1 MRAPRNAMHRVV
13 VIGAGITGLAAAH
26 RIRQL
31 AAEREFPLEVVVL
44 DRAAQTGGPLATVR
58 RDGFTIET
66 GADSFLTE
74 KPQAAE
80 LARRLG
86 LGDELVPTREEF
98 RRTRVVRNG
107 RLVDIPEGFSL
118 MAPSRLGPVMRS
130 ELFSPAAKLRIALE
144 PLVPKRK
151 DRRDESLAAF
161 VTRRLGREVLDRLA
175 QPLAGGIYTAD
186 PSRLSI
192 AATTPRFVEMEQR
205 HGSVIRGLRI
215 AERARAAAGA
225 KTQGTS
231 GARWTLFATLRN
243 GIGALPDALA
253 ASLGESV
260 RLGVEVKQIA
270 PRADGC
276 TIVTESGEQISA
288 DAVICAAPTYAAAR
302 MIRAVDPHLADL
314 LGAISYASAATVN
327 MTFHESDFPAPPNS
341 FGFVVPIIERRRII
355 AGSFTSMKFENRA
368 PAGMI
373 LARVFIGGQ
382 LQTAMMQLDDDAMV
396 TAAREEFRELLGVT
410 AAPRFAI
417 VRRWPDSMPQ
427 YEVSHLDR
435 VAEIERTAAAIPRV
449 ALAGAAFRGVGIP
462 DCVRAGEQAAAAIL
476 DLLAHDR

>member
-1 MRAPRNAMHRVV
+1 MHRVV
-13 VIGAGITGLAAAH
+13 VIGAGITGLTAAH
-26 RIRQL
+26 RMREL
-31 AAEREFPLEVVVL
+31 SAEREFPLEVIVL
-44 DRAAQTGGPLATVR
+44 DRAAHTGGPLATVH

-74 KPQAAE
+74 KPQAGE

-86 LGDELVPTREEF
+86 LGDELIPTREEF
-98 RRTRVVRNG
+98 RRTQVVHNG
-107 RLVDIPEGFSL
+107 RLVNIPDGFSL

-130 ELFSPAAKLRIALE
+130 KLFSPAAKLRIALE

-161 VTRRLGREVLDRLA
+161 VTRRLGREVLDRVA

-205 HGSVIRGLRI
+205 HDSVIRGLRA

-225 KTQGTS
+225 KTGGTS

-243 GIGALPDALA
+243 GIGELPDALA
-253 ASLGESV
+253 ASLGECV

-276 TIVTESGEQISA
+276 TVVTKSGEEISA
-288 DAVICAAPTYAAAR
+288 DAVICAAPAYAAAR
-302 MIRAVDPHLADL
+302 MIRAADPRLADL

-327 MTFHESDFPAPPNS
+327 LAFRESDFPAPPNS

-355 AGSFTSMKFENRA
+355 AGSFTSLKFENRA

-382 LQTAMMQLDDDAMV
+382 LQTAMMQLDDDAMIA
-396 TAAREEFRELLGVT
+396 AARDEFRELLGVT
-410 AAPRFAI
+410 AAPAFAI

-427 YEVSHLDR
+427 YEVGHLDR
-435 VAEIERTAAAIPRV
+435 VAEIERAATAIPRF

-462 DCVRAGEQAAAAIL
+462 DCVRSGEQAAAAIL
-476 DLLAHDR
+476 DLLTRNQ

>member
-31 AAEREFPLEVVVL
+31 AAEREFPLEVLVL

-86 LGDELVPTREEF
+86 LGDELIPTREEF

-161 VTRRLGREVLDRLA
+161 
-175 QPLAGGIYTAD
+175 
-186 PSRLSI
+186 
-192 AATTPRFVEMEQR
+192 
-205 HGSVIRGLRI
+205 
-215 AERARAAAGA
+215 
-225 KTQGTS
+225 
-231 GARWTLFATLRN
+231 
-243 GIGALPDALA
+243 
-253 ASLGESV
+253 
-260 RLGVEVKQIA
+260 
-270 PRADGC
+270 
-276 TIVTESGEQISA
+276 
-288 DAVICAAPTYAAAR
+288 
-302 MIRAVDPHLADL
+302 
-314 LGAISYASAATVN
+314 
-327 MTFHESDFPAPPNS
+327 
-341 FGFVVPIIERRRII
+341 
-355 AGSFTSMKFENRA
+355 
-368 PAGMI
+368 
-373 LARVFIGGQ
+373 
-382 LQTAMMQLDDDAMV
+382 
-396 TAAREEFRELLGVT
+396 
-410 AAPRFAI
+410 
-417 VRRWPDSMPQ
+417 
-427 YEVSHLDR
+427 
-435 VAEIERTAAAIPRV
+435 
-449 ALAGAAFRGVGIP
+449 
-462 DCVRAGEQAAAAIL
+462 
-476 DLLAHDR
+476 

>member
-1 MRAPRNAMHRVV
+1 MHRVV

-26 RIRQL
+26 RIREL
-31 AAEREFPLEVVVL
+31 AAEREFSLEVIVL
-44 DRAAQTGGPLATVR
+44 DRAAQAGGPLATVR

-74 KPQAAE
+74 KPQAGE

-86 LGDELVPTREEF
+86 LGDKLIPTREEF
-98 RRTRVVRNG
+98 RRTRVVHNG
-107 RLVDIPEGFSL
+107 RLVDIPDGFSL
-118 MAPSRLGPVMRS
+118 MAPSRLGPVIRS
-130 ELFSPAAKLRIALE
+130 KLFSPAAKLRIALE
-144 PLVPKRK
+144 PFVPKRK

-161 VTRRLGREVLDRLA
+161 VTRRLGREVLERVA

-215 AERARAAAGA
+215 AERARVAAGA
-225 KTQGTS
+225 KASGTS
-231 GARWTLFATLRN
+231 GARWTLFATLRD
-243 GIGALPDALA
+243 GIGALADALA
-253 ASLGESV
+253 SSLGECV

-270 PRADGC
+270 LRADGC
-276 TIVTESGEQISA
+276 TIVTESGEEISA
-288 DAVICAAPTYAAAR
+288 DAVICTAPAYAAAR
-302 MIRAVDPHLADL
+302 MIRAADPRLADL

-327 MTFHESDFPAPPNS
+327 MAFRESDFPALPNS
-341 FGFVVPIIERRRII
+341 FGFVVPIIEHRRII
-355 AGSFTSMKFENRA
+355 AGSFTSLKFENRA

-382 LQTAMMQLDDDAMV
+382 LQTAMMQLDDDAMIA
-396 TAAREEFRELLGVT
+396 AARDEFRDLLGVN
-410 AAPRFAI
+410 AAPVFVI

-427 YEVSHLDR
+427 YEVGHLDR
-435 VAEIERTAAAIPRV
+435 VAEIERAAASIPRF
-449 ALAGAAFRGVGIP
+449 ALTGAAFRGVGIP
-462 DCVRAGEQAAAAIL
+462 DCVRGGEQAATAIL
-476 DLLAHDR
+476 DLLARNQ

>member
-1 MRAPRNAMHRVV
+1 MHRVV
-13 VIGAGITGLAAAH
+13 VIGAGITGLAAAY
-26 RIRQL
+26 RIREL
-31 AAEREFPLEVVVL
+31 AAKRELPLEVLVL

-58 RDGFTIET
+58 REGFTIET

-86 LGDELVPTREEF
+86 LGDELIPTREEF
-98 RRTRVVRNG
+98 RRTQVVHNG
-107 RLVDIPEGFSL
+107 RLVDIPDGFSL

-130 ELFSPAAKLRIALE
+130 DLFSPLGKLRIALE

-161 VTRRLGREVLDRLA
+161 VTRRLGREVLERIA

-192 AATTPRFVEMEQR
+192 AATTPRFVEMEQH

-225 KTQGTS
+225 KTAGTS

-243 GIGALPDALA
+243 GMGALPEALA
-253 ASLGESV
+253 ASLGECV
-260 RLGVEVKQIA
+260 RLGVEVKQIT

-276 TIVTESGEQISA
+276 TIVTDGGEQMSA
-288 DAVICAAPTYAAAR
+288 DAAICATPAYAAAR
-302 MIRAVDPHLADL
+302 MIRAVAPRLAEL

-327 MTFHESDFPAPPNS
+327 MAFRESDFPAPPKI

-355 AGSFTSMKFENRA
+355 AGSFTSLKFENRA
-368 PAGMI
+368 PAAMI

-396 TAAREEFRELLGVT
+396 AVARDEFRELLGMT
-410 AAPRFAI
+410 AAPAFTV
-417 VRRWPDSMPQ
+417 VRRWPESMPQ
-427 YEVSHLDR
+427 YEVGHLDR
-435 VAEIERTAAAIPRV
+435 VAEIERVAAAIPRF

-462 DCVRAGEQAAAAIL
+462 DCVRGGEQAAAAIL
-476 DLLAHDR
+476 DLLVRNQ

>member
-1 MRAPRNAMHRVV
+1 MHRVV

-26 RIRQL
+26 RMREL
-31 AAEREFPLEVVVL
+31 SAEREFPLEVIVL
-44 DRAAQTGGPLATVR
+44 DRAAHAGGPLATVH

-74 KPQAAE
+74 KPQAGE

-86 LGDELVPTREEF
+86 LGDELIPTREEF
-98 RRTRVVRNG
+98 RRTQVVHNG
-107 RLVDIPEGFSL
+107 RLVDIPDGFSL

-130 ELFSPAAKLRIALE
+130 KLFSPAAKLRIALE

-161 VTRRLGREVLDRLA
+161 VTRRLGSEVLDRVA

-205 HGSVIRGLRI
+205 HGSVIRGLR
-215 AERARAAAGA
+215 AADRARAAAGA
-225 KTQGTS
+225 KTGGTS

-243 GIGALPDALA
+243 GIGELPDALA
-253 ASLGESV
+253 ASLGECV

-276 TIVTESGEQISA
+276 TVVTKSGEEISA
-288 DAVICAAPTYAAAR
+288 DAVICAAPAYAAAR
-302 MIRAVDPHLADL
+302 MIRAADPRLADL

-327 MTFHESDFPAPPNS
+327 LAFRESDFPAPPNS

-355 AGSFTSMKFENRA
+355 AGSFTSLKFENRA

-382 LQTAMMQLDDDAMV
+382 LQTAMMQLDDDAMIA
-396 TAAREEFRELLGVT
+396 AARDEFRELLGVT
-410 AAPRFAI
+410 AAPAFAI

-427 YEVSHLDR
+427 YEVGHLDR
-435 VAEIERTAAAIPRV
+435 VVEIERAAAAIPRF

-462 DCVRAGEQAAAAIL
+462 DCVRGGEQAAAAIL
-476 DLLAHDR
+476 DLLTRNQ

>member
-1 MRAPRNAMHRVV
+1 MHRVV

-26 RIRQL
+26 RMREL
-31 AAEREFPLEVVVL
+31 AAEREFRLEVIVL
-44 DRAAQTGGPLATVR
+44 DRAAHIGGPLATMR

-86 LGDELVPTREEF
+86 LGDELIPTREEF
-98 RRTRVVRNG
+98 RRTRVVHNG
-107 RLVDIPEGFSL
+107 RLVDIPDGFSL

-130 ELFSPAAKLRIALE
+130 DLFSPLGKLRIALE

-161 VTRRLGREVLDRLA
+161 VTRRLGREVLDRVA

-205 HGSVIRGLRI
+205 HGSVIRGLRA
-215 AERARAAAGA
+215 AERARPAAGT
-225 KTQGTS
+225 KTAGTS

-253 ASLGESV
+253 SSLGKCV
-260 RLGVEVKQIA
+260 RLGVEVKQIL

-276 TIVTESGEQISA
+276 TIVTESGEEISA
-288 DAVICAAPTYAAAR
+288 DAAICAAPAYAAAR
-302 MIRAVDPHLADL
+302 MIRAADPHLADL

-327 MTFHESDFPAPPNS
+327 LAFRESDFPAPPNS

-355 AGSFTSMKFENRA
+355 AGSFTSLKFENRA

-396 TAAREEFRELLGVT
+396 AAARDEFRDLLGVT

-427 YEVSHLDR
+427 YEVGHLDR
-435 VAEIERTAAAIPRV
+435 TAEIERAAAAIPRF

-462 DCVRAGEQAAAAIL
+462 DCVRGGEQAAAAIL
-476 DLLAHDR
+476 DLLARNQ

>member
-1 MRAPRNAMHRVV
+1 MHAPRNAMHRVV

-26 RIRQL
+26 RMREL
-31 AAEREFPLEVVVL
+31 AAEREFPLEVLVL
-44 DRAAQTGGPLATVR
+44 DRATHTGGPLATVR

-80 LARRLG
+80 LARRIG
-86 LGDELVPTREEF
+86 LGDDLIPTREEF
-98 RRTRVVRNG
+98 RRTRVVHNG
-107 RLVDIPEGFSL
+107 RLVDIPDGFSL

-161 VTRRLGREVLDRLA
+161 VTRRLGREVLDRVA

-215 AERARAAAGA
+215 ADRARAAAGT

-253 ASLGESV
+253 SNLGECV
-260 RLGVEVKQIA
+260 RLGVEVKQIS
-270 PRADGC
+270 PRGDGC
-276 TIVTESGEQISA
+276 TIVTESGEQFSA
-288 DAVICAAPTYAAAR
+288 DAVICAAPAYAAAR
-302 MIRAVDPHLADL
+302 MVRAADPHLADL

-355 AGSFTSMKFENRA
+355 AGSFTSLKFENRA

-382 LQTAMMQLDDDAMV
+382 LQTALMQLDDDAMV

-427 YEVSHLDR
+427 YEVGHLDR

-462 DCVRAGEQAAAAIL
+462 DCVRSGEQAATTIL
-476 DLLAHDR
+476 DLLARDR

>member
-1 MRAPRNAMHRVV
+1 MHRVV

-26 RIRQL
+26 RMREL
-31 AAEREFPLEVVVL
+31 SAEREFPLEVIVL
-44 DRAAQTGGPLATVR
+44 DRAAHTGGPLATVH

-74 KPQAAE
+74 KPQAGE

-86 LGDELVPTREEF
+86 LGDELIPTREEF
-98 RRTRVVRNG
+98 RRTQVVHNG
-107 RLVDIPEGFSL
+107 RLVDIPDGFSL

-130 ELFSPAAKLRIALE
+130 KLFSPAAKLRIALE

-161 VTRRLGREVLDRLA
+161 VTRRLGSEVLDRVA

-205 HGSVIRGLRI
+205 HGSVIRGLRA

-225 KTQGTS
+225 KTAGTS
-231 GARWTLFATLRN
+231 GARWTLFATLRD
-243 GIGALPDALA
+243 GIGELPDTLA
-253 ASLGESV
+253 ASLGECV

-276 TIVTESGEQISA
+276 TVVTESGEEISA
-288 DAVICAAPTYAAAR
+288 DAVICAAPAYAAAQ
-302 MIRAVDPHLADL
+302 MIRAADPHLADL

-327 MTFHESDFPAPPNS
+327 LAFRESDFPAPPNS

-355 AGSFTSMKFENRA
+355 AGSFTSLKFENRA

-382 LQTAMMQLDDDAMV
+382 LQTAMMRLDDDAMIA
-396 TAAREEFRELLGVT
+396 AARDEFRKLLGVT
-410 AAPRFAI
+410 AAPAFAI

-427 YEVSHLDR
+427 YEVGHLDR
-435 VAEIERTAAAIPRV
+435 VVEIERAAAAIPRF

-462 DCVRAGEQAAAAIL
+462 DCVRGGEQAATAIL
-476 DLLAHDR
+476 DLLARNQ